1 VLNRFRTPRMF
12 SFVTLLSLFSL
23 VVGLNLA
30 QAAPRTTQGGGGFT
44 PGNLVVV
51 RVGNGSGT
59 LSNAATPVF
68 LDEYTPN
75 GDFVQAVAMPTALNG
90 NNRRLTMS
98 GSATSEGALSL
109 SGDGQWLLLAG
120 YDADVG
126 TTSVASSNSA
136 TVNRVVAKVSLSSLI
151 DTTNV
156 ITDAYSANN
165 IRGAT
170 GNGDNLWATGTG
182 NPGGVRFLNGM
193 GTTTTLITPTNTRVV
208 HTYGG
213 NLYFSSSSA
222 TSRGIFQ
229 IGNGLPTSAGQTI
242 TPIASA
248 TSPYG
253 FVFLDREPSVAG
265 VDTLYVVDDTSTN
278 LRKFSF
284 DGTTWTLQ
292 GVWAEPS
299 TGFHIAAQDNGANG
313 VDLYLTRGTNS
324 LSKLTDT
331 AAYNQ
336 PINAAALNPI
346 VPVGANT
353 AFRGIIVVPSPVQ
366 ATPTPTETATVT
378 PSETPSPTAVPSCLR
393 FMVSLE
399 GSQEVPPSGSNA
411 TGGGTVDVD
420 TVNNILSYNL
430 SYQGL
435 SGTETA
441 AHIHGFAPRGANA
454 GVLVGLSTGS
464 PKVGIFNYSEAQEAN
479 ILAGQAYVNIHTDS
493 FPGGEIRGQIDGAT
507 INCPPPTATPT
518 ETTTPTATETPSA
531 TPIPSCLRFM
541 VSLEGSQE
549 VPPSGSTATGGGTVD
564 VDTVNNILSYNLSYQ
579 GLSGTETAAHIHG
592 FAPRGAN
599 AGVLIGLSTGSPK
612 VGTFNYAENQEANI
626 LAGQTYVNI
635 HTDSFPGGEIRG
647 QIDGA
652 TINCPPPTATPTET
666 VTPSATATATAT
678 ATGTATPS
686 LTPIVTPPPSCIT
699 MTVSG
704 SGSQEVPPNNS
715 NGMVM
720 GMIEINTVANT
731 INYNLSY
738 HDLSSAETAAHIHG
752 FAPRGSNAGVLF
764 NLPLGASKVGS
775 VSYAENQEANILAG
789 QTYINIHSSN
799 FPGGE
804 LRAQLDGATALC
816 ATPTPTATGTATNT
830 PTNTATATVTNTP
843 TNTATAVPPTFRI
856 YLPLTMK

>member
-1 VLNRFRTPRMF
+1 MLNRFRTPRTF
-12 SFVTLLSLFSL
+12 SLLTLLSLFSL

-30 QAAPRTTQGGGGFT
+30 QAAPRTIQGGGGFT

-51 RVGNGSGT
+51 RVGNGSGS
-59 LSNAATPVF
+59 LSSVSTAVF
-68 LDEYTPN
+68 LDEYTTN
-75 GDFVQAVAMPTALNG
+75 GDFVQTVPMPTALNG

-98 GSATSEGALSL
+98 GTATSEGSLSL
-109 SGDGQWLLLAG
+109 SGDGQHLLLAG

-126 TTSVASSNSA
+126 IGAIAASSSS
-136 TVNRVVAKVSLSSLI
+136 TFNRVVAKVSLSGLI

-156 ITDAYSANN
+156 ITDSYSANN

-208 HTYGG
+208 QTFGG
-213 NLYFSSSSA
+213 NLYFSSSS
-222 TSRGIFQ
+222 TGSRGIFQ
-229 IGNGLPTSAGQTI
+229 IGTGLPTSAGQTI
-242 TPIASA
+242 MPIASA

-253 FVFLDREPSVAG
+253 FAFLDREPSVAG
-265 VDTLYVVDDTSTN
+265 VDTLYVADDGTN

-292 GVWAEPS
+292 GVWGIAS
-299 TGFHIAAQDNGANG
+299 TGFHLAAQDNGANG

-378 PSETPSPTAVPSCLR
+378 PSETPSPTAVASCLRFMVSLEGSQEVPPSGSNATGGGTVDVDTVNNILSYNLSYQGLSSTETAAHIHGFAPRGANAGVLVGLSTGSPKVGIFNYSEAQEASILAGQAYVNIHTNSFPGGEIRGQIDGATINCPPPTATPTETATPSNTPTATATPIPSCLR

-441 AHIHGFAPRGANA
+441 AHIHGFAPRGGNA

-479 ILAGQAYVNIHTDS
+479 ILAGQAYVNIHTD
-493 FPGGEIRGQIDGAT
+493 
-507 INCPPPTATPT
+507 N
-518 ETTTPTATETPSA
+518 
-531 TPIPSCLRFM
+531 
-541 VSLEGSQE
+541 
-549 VPPSGSTATGGGTVD
+549 
-564 VDTVNNILSYNLSYQ
+564 
-579 GLSGTETAAHIHG
+579 
-592 FAPRGAN
+592 
-599 AGVLIGLSTGSPK
+599 
-612 VGTFNYAENQEANI
+612 
-626 LAGQTYVNI
+626 
-635 HTDSFPGGEIRG
+635 FPGGEIRG

-678 ATGTATPS
+678 GTATPS
-686 LTPIVTPPPSCIT
+686 LTPIITPPPSCIT

-704 SGSQEVPPNNS
+704 SGSQEVPPNIS

-720 GMIEINTVANT
+720 GIIEINTVANT

-789 QTYINIHSSN
+789 QTYINIHSNN

-816 ATPTPTATGTATNT
+816 ATPTPT
-830 PTNTATATVTNTP
+830 VTNTP
-843 TNTATAVPPTFRI
+843 THTATPTATVTTTTVPPTFRI

>member
-1 VLNRFRTPRMF
+1 MF